1 MKNLPKIRIRNR
13 VLQEIPKVFRRKRA
27 HRYFSIEEY
36 GIALEGGL
44 EADRIAVEEGYAYS
58 FGRPLPEA
66 IRKPDV
72 ISMLGSSAQ
81 FVIAYRRDKLARNK
95 IVHCRCEQQSEDLH
109 LVMMYLPEPDLSN
122 YLLAQARVDL
132 DFGRGE
138 SGKIPPEQM
147 WTDFAGDLAIAAEWY
162 WFLGYFAEAREQIAK
177 AMKGLEI
184 RKERK
189 QSGPGRADRIRHG
202 CDLFT
207 AWMDLK
213 EGKMPPTEQNLY
225 RTLDLMERYLAGF
238 SSENYSVLSSCES
251 YRVMLR
257 IYSNWFKLEYGID
270 WPKREEFLNC
280 FPHYCRPYAPA
291 FAQLSDEKKR
301 EVEQWYAE
309 VLRLA
314 DEWDVAGYYEFV
326 NK

>member
-1 MKNLPKIRIRNR
+1 
-13 VLQEIPKVFRRKRA
+13 
-27 HRYFSIEEY
+27 
-36 GIALEGGL
+36 
-44 EADRIAVEEGYAYS
+44 
-58 FGRPLPEA
+58 
-66 IRKPDV
+66 
-72 ISMLGSSAQ
+72 
-81 FVIAYRRDKLARNK
+81 
-95 IVHCRCEQQSEDLH
+95 
-109 LVMMYLPEPDLSN
+109 
-122 YLLAQARVDL
+122 
-132 DFGRGE
+132 
-138 SGKIPPEQM
+138 
-147 WTDFAGDLAIAAEWY
+147 
-162 WFLGYFAEAREQIAK
+162 
-177 AMKGLEI
+177 
-184 RKERK
+184 
-189 QSGPGRADRIRHG
+189 
-202 CDLFT
+202 
-207 AWMDLK
+207 MDLK

-291 FAQLSDEKKR
+291 IAQLSDEKRR

-314 DEWDVAGYYEFV
+314 DEWDVAGYYAFM